1 MEAGGVV
8 GSGLVALAVVVSK
21 SPAVCEE
28 RRESKGQHRVTALHR
43 PGEAKSKSVP
53 SGMS

>member
-28 RRESKGQHRVTALHR
+28 RRESKGQHSVTALHR